1 MSTVIITTGAV
12 SISEMI
18 KINHTLQV
26 LNICANSIGDEGIEA
41 IARTLDNASISELYV
56 YDCNITVTG
65 AKSLAAALKNNHT
78 IKSLC
83 LTDKL
88 SWCNTKKNKITV
100 DGAIAILEAAVAN
113 GVCQE
118 VIIDD
123 EYKSDDEVKELMSIL
138 EERKRQEVGS
148 ILLRT

>member
-65 AKSLAAALKNNHT
+65 AKSLAAALKNNHF
-78 IKSLC
+78 IKL
-83 LTDKL
+83 LEVMG
-88 SWCNTKKNKITV
+88 NNITV

>member
-1 MSTVIITTGAV
+1 
-12 SISEMI
+12 MI

-26 LNICANSIGDEGIEA
+26 LNICDSYIGDEGIAA
-41 IARTLDNASISELYV
+41 IARTLDNASISELHV
-56 YDCNITVTG
+56 SDCDITVTG

-83 LTDKL
+83 LADEL
-88 SWCNTKKNKITV
+88 SWLNTNKNKITV

-118 VIIDD
+118 VTINDD
-123 EYKSDDEVKELMSIL
+123 EYKSDDKVKELMSIL
-138 EERKRQEVGS
+138 EERKRKEVRS
-148 ILLRT
+148 IIT

>member
-12 SISEMI
+12 SIS

-26 LNICANSIGDEGIEA
+26 LDISENRIDDEGIAA
-41 IARTLDNASISELYV
+41 IARTLDNARISKLMVCY
-56 YDCNITVTG
+56 CNITVTG
-65 AKSLAAALKNNHT
+65 AKSLAAALVNNHT

-83 LTDKL
+83 LADKYIRF
-88 SWCNTKKNKITV
+88 NGIRNNITM

-118 VIIDD
+118 VGIED
-123 EYKSDDEVKELMSIL
+123 EYKSDDKVKELMSIL

-148 ILLRT
+148 IIT